1 MERMEVT
8 QIGNLEFIPLKG
20 LTKKVWEEAKDSPP
34 ENVKGITYPGDGL
47 EIECVVDD
55 DCEACPYAVR
65 YLIELAKE
73 LKNAKIKIYNIS
85 YVPQPWR
92 ISATPAFRINK
103 KVVSVGVPL
112 DPKAVKSYFQDLLDQ
127 AYVLSHPKL
136 EWLLKRIERYGKDHG
151 FKRNPDNKAFFR
163 IIYKLLR
170 NLDTYGEPF
179 CPCRPLDKSNP
190 EKIIELNRDKI
201 CPCIYAEKEV
211 REKGHCICGLYFSEE
226 KVKEYVHNKVSEN
239 AEAFQLIEEVEKLLE
254 ELKHGIISGDGKKIM
269 GAILERCFKLYSILP
284 E

>member
-1 MERMEVT
+1 MEGEEVT

-20 LTKKVWEEAKDSPP
+20 LTQKVWEETKDNPP
-34 ENVKGITYPGDGL
+34 ETMKGITYPGNGL
-47 EIECVVDD
+47 EIECVIDD

-65 YLIELAKE
+65 YLIGLAKE

-112 DPKAVKSYFQDLLDQ
+112 DPKAAKPYFQDLLDQ

-136 EWLLKRIERYGKDHG
+136 EWLLKRIERYGKNHG
-151 FKRNPDNKAFFR
+151 FKRNPDSKAFFR
-163 IIYKLLR
+163 LLYKLLR
-170 NLDTYGEPF
+170 NLDEYGQPF
-179 CPCRPLDKSNP
+179 CPCRPLN
-190 EKIIELNRDKI
+190 KIDPAKILELNKDKI
-201 CPCIYAEKEV
+201 CPCIYAEREVKE
-211 REKGHCICGLYFSEE
+211 RGHCLCGLFYSEE
-226 KVKEYVHNKVSEN
+226 KVREYVQRKISEN
-239 AEAFQLIEEVEKLLE
+239 AEAFKLIEEIEGMLK
-254 ELKHGIISGDGKKIM
+254 ELRHRIISGDSKGMM